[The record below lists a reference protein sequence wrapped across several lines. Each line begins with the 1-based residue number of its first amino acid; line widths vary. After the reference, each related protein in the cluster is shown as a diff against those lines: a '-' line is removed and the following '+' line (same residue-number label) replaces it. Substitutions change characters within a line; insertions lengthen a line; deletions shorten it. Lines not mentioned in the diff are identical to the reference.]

1 MSLQVWLPLNGELIN
16 QGLDGQV
23 LTNSNV
29 TLNATNGKIGAYC
42 ASFNGSSSRL
52 SATYTTPVPLT
63 QGTLACW
70 AKFNSFPASNAYGTI
85 IRYGNTTGYQN
96 CRLGLYL
103 EYTNRIN
110 VIING
115 STVGQNIYTHSLS
128 TGVWYHLCA
137 TFDGTI
143 VKLYL
148 NGEQVLSKTATKG
161 SATADVSQ
169 LDIGGTNASFLNGYL
184 NDVRIYDHAL
194 SVKEVE
200 ELAKGL
206 MIHYKLDNCGIG
218 NPNLLMDSNVG
229 SLTKVRAS
237 YDRYFESSGN
247 GSYTATFEAINDAPA
262 PGIKYGVHY
271 VVSTAASFHSV
282 VWYNGGTVT
291 VSAQPYTM
299 SCYVKRISSGNL
311 GFRFQYGKSP
321 YVAQDYVI
329 ATDYEWHQYSWTFTP
344 NTASGGAAS
353 GGSTRIYVGGPTTVG
368 EILVCGWKLEV
379 GSMATPWCEYG
390 ETFGGVY
397 DVSGYN
403 RNGTAN
409 ALTFSSN
416 TPRYS
421 VNSVFNG
428 TNSYIKTEDV
438 SWMIQ
443 GADAIT
449 INVWAKTSSWPAS
462 TRIFSCTEAGG
473 FNIEQDTTN
482 SGYYRFIMDVYTN
495 EAQSSRAYAICASA
509 FKVSDLP
516 TNEWVMLTC
525 RATKTALNTYVNGV
539 QQQIVS
545 ITSYGIHYNTSARLF
560 LGCEANVA
568 NPASPYFN
576 GQMSDFR
583 IYATALTDNQ
593 IKALYNESAAIDRA
607 GALFAREFVEE

>member
-1 MSLQVWLPLNGELIN
+1 MSLQVWLPLNGNLDN
-16 QGLDGQV
+16 QGLSDTTITTYG
-23 LTNSNV
+23 TTTFNTS
-29 TLNATNGKIGAYC
+29 GKIGQSLAC
-42 ASFNGSSSRL
+42 NGSSYWECNKITL
-52 SATYTTPVPLT
+52 GTSASV
-63 QGTLACW
+63 ACW
-70 AKFNSFPASNAYGTI
+70 SKTSTVAKMMWVLRSTGNS
-85 IRYGNTTGYQN
+85 Q
-96 CRLGLYL
+96 RLNLFQYNSTYYL
-103 EYTNRIN
+103 NIGD
-110 VIING
+110 G
-115 STVGQNIYTHSLS
+115 STNPFVDDGGTNIPIQDSNWHHF
-128 TGVWYHLCA
+128 VV
-137 TFDGTI
+137 TFDGTTS
-143 VKLYL
+143 KLYIDGTYRGKAVYFRSPASSNSTICIAGGYGGGHSYDW
-148 NGEQVLSKTATKG
+148 NGS
-161 SATADVSQ
+161 
-169 LDIGGTNASFLNGYL
+169 I
-184 NDVRIYDHAL
+184 NDFRLYDHCL
-194 SVKEVE
+194 SVKEIE

-218 NPNLLMDSNVG
+218 NPNLLMDSNVS
-229 SLTKVRAS
+229 SLTKVRAT

-379 GSMATPWCEYG
+379 GSIVTPWCEYG
-390 ETFGGVY
+390 ETSGGVY

-403 RNGTAN
+403 RNGTTN

-428 TNSYIKTEDV
+428 TNSYIKTEDI

-449 INVWAKTSSWPAS
+449 INVWVKASSWPAS

-495 EAQSSRAYAICASA
+495 EARSSRAYAICASA

-525 RATKTALNTYVNGV
+525 KATKTALNTYVNGV
-539 QQQIVS
+539 QQQAVS

-560 LGCEANVA
+560 LGCEANT
-568 NPASPYFN
+568 ASPYTPYFN

-583 IYATALTDNQ
+583 IYTTALTDKE
-593 IKALYNESAAIDRA
+593 IVELYNESSAIDRN
-607 GALFAREFVEE
+607 GNIYAREVVEQ